1 MRPSSVLVGSAV
13 ARTELGGKAG
23 PTRIYLRAA
32 PDEVGGVANVM
43 VVSVLERQSEI
54 GLRRALGATR
64 AVFGAL
70 VLIEST
76 LLSC

>member
-1 MRPSSVLVGSAV
+1 
-13 ARTELGGKAG
+13 
-23 PTRIYLRAA
+23 
-32 PDEVGGVANVM
+32 M